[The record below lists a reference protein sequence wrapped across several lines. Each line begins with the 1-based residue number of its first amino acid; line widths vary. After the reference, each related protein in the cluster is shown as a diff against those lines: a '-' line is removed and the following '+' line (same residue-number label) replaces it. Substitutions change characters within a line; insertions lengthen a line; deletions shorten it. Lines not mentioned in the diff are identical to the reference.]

1 MICYCKY
8 SFNIGASFFLKGKEY
23 YSDTSYHLQEFE
35 NCTIQTKIYHVYF
48 TPDYEIPFTELKF
61 QDRFEYRMEKEK
73 S

>member
-23 YSDTSYHLQEFE
+23 YYDTSYHLQEFE

-48 TPDYEIPFTELKF
+48 TPDYDIPFIF
-61 QDRFEYRMEKEK
+61 VGGSK
-73 S
+73 SIKSSTL